1 MRGSCERSSSCDNF
15 GVGPSNGTLIYLDGF
30 CQLWRKES
38 SSVRLVRHP
47 VYLKVTPML
56 PGYEEP
62 AVQAQL
68 SQPPQPPYQHQQPS
82 SHEQA
87 LIAAYNDPQIA
98 TSDDRQHAVTLR
110 PAPPP
115 GPPPPHAQVC
125 DVLRSSVCTFVKQMS
140 HKCDDTSCTV
150 LRAAP
155 NVQRMCDFITRSV
168 S

>member
-1 MRGSCERSSSCDNF
+1 
-15 GVGPSNGTLIYLDGF
+15 
-30 CQLWRKES
+30 
-38 SSVRLVRHP
+38 
-47 VYLKVTPML
+47 ML

-68 SQPPQPPYQHQQPS
+68 PQPPQPLQQHQQPS

-98 TSDDRQHAVTLR
+98 TSDDRQHAVTQALR

-115 GPPPPHAQVC
+115 GPPPPNAQVC
-125 DVLRSSVCTFVKQMS
+125 DVLRSSVCTLKHMYSASALLLASLCVWPPPACFVMVPPHLFVKQVS
-140 HKCDDTSCTV
+140 HKCDDTSCNV